1 MYTLGSLYA
10 GVGGICYG
18 FKKAGVE
25 LVWANEYD
33 RFACQTY
40 SLNFD
45 HNLIQKDIWELNL
58 KKLDRID
65 ILTAGFPCQPFSIAG
80 YRKGFEDE
88 RGNHFFRVL
97 EYIKTQRPKAFLL
110 ENVKNLLS
118 HDRGNTFKVIKESL
132 QFHGYEIFFQIMNT
146 KDYCNIPQNRERIF
160 IVGFSKVN
168 GCKIEFL
175 FPEKVKLIKTI
186 SDFIEKKQTVEK
198 YFYKPEWYGYKD
210 LTKEVVS
217 FNTIYQWR
225 RHYVR
230 VNKSNLCPTLTANM
244 GTGGHNVPIIKTESG
259 IRKLTPRECFLFQG
273 FSKSFKLPKISDS
286 HLYKQAGNSVTVP
299 LIEKIAKEM
308 IITLSRV
315 YG

>member
-65 ILTAGFPCQPFSIAG
+65 ILTAG
-80 YRKGFEDE
+80 
-88 RGNHFFRVL
+88 
-97 EYIKTQRPKAFLL
+97 
-110 ENVKNLLS
+110 
-118 HDRGNTFKVIKESL
+118 
-132 QFHGYEIFFQIMNT
+132 HGYEIFFQIMNT

-168 GCKIEFL
+168 GCKIEFR

-308 IITLSRV
+308 IVTLSRV